1 MKIGHRPRD
10 RLIVRSGMRKDNV
23 YEQSTH
29 FALMLRNP
37 DDHQASNDFPRH
49 LLLTT
54 SMHLYGPAD
63 NLPSCRCEFA
73 SSLCMRRQV
82 GLWPAHINTAYKY
95 GMCRHILQGTTSS
108 YR

>member
-49 LLLTT
+49 LLLDDKHAPLRAGGQFAELPMRVCLLLVHEAT
-54 SMHLYGPAD
+54 SRTVAG
-63 NLPSCRCEFA
+63 
-73 SSLCMRRQV
+73 
-82 GLWPAHINTAYKY
+82 
-95 GMCRHILQGTTSS
+95 S
-108 YR
+108 YQYCL